1 MAIRVCES
9 AVELKYNLN
18 LRDYTTI
25 KIGGETRYFFVVHT
39 PEELA
44 FLVRRYR
51 NSFYL
56 LGAGSNLLIKDGKL
70 SKVVVK
76 LGEEFNYIDKRENLL
91 EAGAAVPFS
100 RLLKYAV
107 ENNFGG
113 LENLAGIPASLGGL
127 LSINASS
134 FGRNIGSF
142 LEEAEVM
149 NERGDIN
156 RIKKEQVIFGYRY
169 SSLRN
174 YIILRAWL
182 KLDEDKDVRQKV
194 RGFIKLRRQSQD
206 FDFPSCGCIF
216 KNPPL
221 YASGFLIDT
230 CGLKG
235 VKKNGA
241 QISHKHANFIVN
253 LGGARYNDVDYLINL
268 VKDRVYQRYNIVL
281 EEEICRWE

>member
-1 MAIRVCES
+1 MKICEA
-9 AVELKYNLN
+9 AVELKYNFN
-18 LRDYTTI
+18 LRDYTAI
-25 KIGGETRYFFVVHT
+25 KIGGEARYFFIVHT

-44 FLVRRYR
+44 FLVRRHQ

-70 SKVVVK
+70 RKVVVK
-76 LGEEFNYIDKRENLL
+76 LGEGFNYIKRRENLL

-107 ENNFGG
+107 ENNLGG

-127 LSINASS
+127 LSMNASS
-134 FGRNIGSF
+134 FGRDSGSF

-156 RIKKEQVIFGYRY
+156 RMKKEQVIFGYRY

-194 RGFIKLRRQSQD
+194 RGFIKLRHQNQD

-221 YASGFLIDT
+221 AASGFLIDE

-235 VKKNGA
+235 VKRNSA
-241 QISHKHANFIVN
+241 QISAKHANFIVN
-253 LGGARYNDVDYLINL
+253 LGGARYSDVDYLINL
-268 VKDRVYQRYNIVL
+268 VKDRVYKRYKIVL

>member
-1 MAIRVCES
+1 MKVCES
-9 AVELKYNLN
+9 AVECKYNFN
-18 LRDYTTI
+18 LRDYTAI
-25 KIGGETRYFFVVHT
+25 KIGGEAGCFFIAHT

-44 FLVRRYR
+44 FLVRRYQ

-70 SKVVVK
+70 RKVVVK
-76 LGEEFNYIDKRENLL
+76 LGEGFNDIKRRENLL
-91 EAGAAVPFS
+91 EAGAAVSFS

-127 LSINASS
+127 LLMNASS
-134 FGRNIGSF
+134 FGKDIGSF

-156 RIKKEQVIFGYRY
+156 RIKKEQIIFGYRQ
-169 SSLRN
+169 SSLKN

-182 KLDEDKDVRQKV
+182 KRNEDKNVRQKV
-194 RGFIKLRRQSQD
+194 RGFLKLRHQSQD

-221 YASGFLIDT
+221 SAAGFLIDA

-235 VKKNGA
+235 VRRNGA
-241 QISHKHANFIVN
+241 QISDKHANFIVN
-253 LGGARYNDVDYLINL
+253 LGDARYSDVDYLINL
-268 VKDRVYQRYNIVL
+268 VKDRVYKKYKIVL